1 MNFEKLKKILKK
13 NYKKIIV
20 VCLIMLLFSNK
31 MYENFTTAQAL
42 DAVKLTEA
50 KVNNMAVNV
59 GDDFIDLKS
68 GIKLSKGWKDG
79 ATATTSEISND
90 TDGFKKLMIV
100 GNKSAGGVRK
110 VGIWDHLDVH
120 GSQIVTGS
128 LSVGSQIVTGSLS
141 VGGDIKGGRLCIGN
155 TCIGEDNLKLLKKL
169 PSNFKY
175 KSSTTAAYRPNAHI
189 HHV

>member
-1 MNFEKLKKILKK
+1 
-13 NYKKIIV
+13 
-20 VCLIMLLFSNK
+20 MLLFSNK

-42 DAVKLTEA
+42 DAVKSTET

-68 GIKLSKGWKDG
+68 GIKLSKGWKNG

-90 TDGFKKLMIV
+90 LVGSKKLMIV
-100 GNKSAGGVRK
+100 GNKSDGGVRK

-120 GSQIVTGS
+120 
-128 LSVGSQIVTGSLS
+128 GSQIVTGSLS

-175 KSSTTAAYRPNAHI
+175 KSSTTAAYRPNAHF